1 MSTIKGNWTYNR
13 WSIALHWAMLGL
25 FVLVYAM
32 IELRVLFDKGSVP
45 RETMKSLH
53 FMFGLLIFVLVWV
66 RLFFR
71 ATGHRPPIVPA
82 PAAWQRLAAGVVH
95 ILLYAFMIGMPLAGW
110 VVLSAAGK
118 PVPFFGLELPALV
131 GQDKALASQ
140 VVEWHEAVGTF
151 GYWLIGLHALAALA
165 HHYLWKDNTLRR
177 MLPLGGA
184 VATRQDIRDST

>member
-1 MSTIKGNWTYNR
+1 MSTMNGNTTYNR

-25 FVLVYAM
+25 FVLVYAL
-32 IELRVLFDKGSVP
+32 IELRVLFEKGSEP

-53 FMFGLLIFVLVWV
+53 FMFGLLVFGLVWV
-66 RLFFR
+66 RLFLR
-71 ATGHRPPIVPA
+71 TVTHRPPIVPA
-82 PAAWQRLAAGVVH
+82 EAAWQRLASGLVQG
-95 ILLYAFMIGMPLAGW
+95 LLYVFMIGMPLAGW

-118 PVPFFGLELPALV
+118 PIPFFGLELPALV

-140 VVEWHEAVGTF
+140 VVELHETVGTI

-177 MLPLGGA
+177 MLPSG
-184 VATRQDIRDST
+184 RRSS

>member
-1 MSTIKGNWTYNR
+1 MSTINGSQTYNR

-25 FVLVYAM
+25 FVLVYAF
-32 IELRVLFDKGSVP
+32 IELRVLFEKGSVP

-53 FMFGLLIFVLVWV
+53 FMFGLLIFGLVWL
-66 RLFFR
+66 RLFLR
-71 ATGHRPPIVPA
+71 TVTHRPPIVPV
-82 PAAWQRLAAGVVH
+82 PAAWQRLTSGIVQA
-95 ILLYAFMIGMPLAGW
+95 LLYAFMIGMPLAGW

-118 PVPFFGLELPALV
+118 PIPFFGLELPALV

-140 VVEWHEAVGTF
+140 VVELHETVGTL

-177 MLPLGGA
+177 MLPSG
-184 VATRQDIRDST
+184 RRSS